1 MSKSFSELPPDRA
14 FLGTEKR
21 NRNTMLLHEFSVEEC
36 VEIINQEN
44 RAVFQAM
51 ENAELSLSKFIETV
65 ESRFKDGGRLIYVG
79 SGTSGRL
86 GVLDASE
93 IPPTFHEESGR
104 IIGIIAGGDS
114 ALRIS
119 SEGKEDNHD
128 GARDQLD
135 RLGLT
140 SNDTI
145 LGIAAGGSTP
155 YVLGALS
162 YAKQRQQAIFTGLLT
177 CAEVL
182 KPENVD
188 HLIVI
193 ATGPEVL
200 TGSTRM
206 KAGTATKLA
215 LNTISTTLMVR
226 KGKVY
231 ENLMIDVKATNNKLL
246 DRSVRIIESL
256 TGLNRKRSFELLKF
270 AGGSVKVAVV
280 MHKCGVSQKD
290 AETML
295 HVSDNRLDTVL
306 ERL

>member
-1 MSKSFSELPPDRA
+1 
-14 FLGTEKR
+14 
-21 NRNTMLLHEFSVEEC
+21 MLLHEFSVEEC
-36 VEIINQEN
+36 VKIINQEN

-51 ENAELSLSKFIETV
+51 EDAELSLSKFIETV

-119 SEGKEDNHD
+119 SEGKEDNHN

-135 RLGLT
+135 RLVLT